1 MTKLLLVTL
10 ALVVAGLAHAQDAA
24 SQGDMGVQLKSATDS
39 LAAAE
44 YEVSRL
50 NQALGQEKSRVL
62 GSDVERHLNRTTI
75 SLLERDHAQ
84 AQVDLLEKRKNFKAV
99 GQDTKISYVEMP
111 EALRERYQYFTEAS
125 LLRLRRAGYA
135 GKFKSVGGY

>member
-99 GQDTKISYVEMP
+99 KERNDQVVAAANRRSEEQRQQQREAEVEVVP
-111 EALRERYQYFTEAS
+111 
-125 LLRLRRAGYA
+125 
-135 GKFKSVGGY
+135 VV